1 MKLNRVGNSGIR
13 IVSDEHFPCCKVFR
27 NVVRDFLIGQIDD
40 DQEFFVLVSAGEC
53 VDLWVFELVRL
64 VFANGDGK
72 VLFAQADEFFVV
84 GEDFSALFFG
94 RHIDVLLVGGS

>member
-1 MKLNRVGNSGIR
+1 M
-13 IVSDEHFPCCKVFR
+13 
-27 NVVRDFLIGQIDD
+27 
-40 DQEFFVLVSAGEC
+40 SAGKR
-53 VDLWVFELVRL
+53 VNLWVFELVRL
-64 VFANGDGK
+64 VFANGNGK